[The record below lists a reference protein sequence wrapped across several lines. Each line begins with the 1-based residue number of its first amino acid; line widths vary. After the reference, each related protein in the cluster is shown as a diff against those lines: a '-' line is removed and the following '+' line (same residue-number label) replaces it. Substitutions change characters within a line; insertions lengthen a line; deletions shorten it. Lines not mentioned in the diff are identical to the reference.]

1 MLYNADLTIAKYIK
15 NSFFIK
21 AWATAE
27 AIKDEMHLMQF
38 QEEEIWN
45 DFGYV
50 IDQKDLKSNMLS
62 NKYN

>member
-21 AWATAE
+21 AWATTE

>member
-21 AWATAE
+21 AWATTE

-38 QEEEIWN
+38 QEEDI
-45 DFGYV
+45 
-50 IDQKDLKSNMLS
+50 
-62 NKYN
+62 